1 MGLWAL
7 QDTTAGSSCK
17 GRRLSTL
24 RQWAGYLLTRCGI
37 LFMRLLALLPLRTV
51 RAMGMLFGWVLYA
64 AVLPRR
70 RVVTTNLSLCFPE
83 YSADRIQALTRQT
96 FVYFAQAWLDRS
108 WVWHAPKSWILRRVT
123 LTGAVEELMGTEP
136 TVVFVPHFVGMDAA
150 WGGVTLRIPRLSTTI
165 YTDQSNKLVDQW
177 ILRGRSR
184 WGNMRL
190 FGRAEGVKPIVA
202 AVRSGQPLYLLPDM
216 DFGPEESIFVP
227 FYGVPAATV
236 PSLSRFARL
245 GRAKVVTVV
254 VSMTASGY
262 QVEVLPAWDNFPTH
276 DVAADTALMNQKLE
290 AYIRQQPAQYFWVH
304 KRFKTRPAG
313 MPDVY

>member
-7 QDTTAGSSCK
+7 QNSPTGSSSK
-17 GRRLSTL
+17 ERGLSTPH
-24 RQWAGYLLTRCGI
+24 QWAGYLLTHGGI
-37 LFMRLLALLPLRTV
+37 LFMRLLALLPLRAV
-51 RAMGMLFGWVLYA
+51 RAVGLLFGWVLYA
-64 AVLPRR
+64 AVVQRR

-83 YSADRIQALTRQT
+83 HSAQRIQALTRQT

-136 TVVFVPHFVGMDAA
+136 TVVFMPHFVGMDAA
-150 WGGVTLRIPRLSTTI
+150 WGGVTLRIPRQSTTI

-290 AYIRQQPAQYFWVH
+290 GYIRQQPAQYFWVH

-313 MPDVY
+313 TPDVY